1 MEPSSVMKDEI
12 ITSLARD
19 INSTGWELRS
29 IPGLVKRVIN
39 ENMWPERIVRV
50 TGEIATFKTFAEFV
64 TTAPPAGL
72 GTDIDTLERLCRDDA
87 EAVTLLRQATTNPK
101 HVHVSDANN
110 VSISKPAHGNTRA
123 YTLDRLSRER
133 PDLYERVVNKELT
146 ANAAAIEAGW
156 RKRKVQVDPEP
167 DAVVSFILRQFN
179 DEERAYIVRA
189 LLGTEGLADGD

>member
-87 EAVTLLRQATTNPK
+87 EAITLLRQATTNPK
-101 HVHVSDANN
+101 HVHVPDSDN
-110 VSISKPAHGNTRA
+110 VTITPDRGNTRA

-133 PDLYERVVNKELT
+133 PDLYERVINKELS

-156 RKRKVQVDPEP
+156 RKRKVQLDPEP
-167 DAVVSFILRQFN
+167 DAVVTFILRHFS

-189 LLGTEGLADGD
+189 LLGKGAVNDGD